1 MVEAETTASVYG
13 LISNWFTPSCLFIF
27 INLVIGTIFI
37 TTRFSNPI
45 KSRVDSPQ
53 LTPSPSLIHR
63 LMTFTTTPHEET
75 ETQNPVSDKHEPE
88 PEPVE
93 PTQKKLNRVPSLLE
107 RVMSVKL
114 LRLKSNEGE
123 TIIDHGGEELEG
135 VDEKADNFIK
145 RFKEQLRLQRLDSIL
160 RYRDMIK
167 GN

>member
-1 MVEAETTASVYG
+1 MVEAETTASIYA

-37 TTRFSNPI
+37 I

-53 LTPSPSLIHR
+53 LTP
-63 LMTFTTTPHEET
+63 ET
-75 ETQNPVSDKHEPE
+75 ETQNPVHDKHEPE
-88 PEPVE
+88 PVE
-93 PTQKKLNRVPSLLE
+93 GSQERLNRGPSLLE

-114 LRLKSNEGE
+114 FRLQSIEGE
-123 TIIDHGGEELEG
+123 VVHHGGEELEG

-160 RYRDMIK
+160 RYRDMMK